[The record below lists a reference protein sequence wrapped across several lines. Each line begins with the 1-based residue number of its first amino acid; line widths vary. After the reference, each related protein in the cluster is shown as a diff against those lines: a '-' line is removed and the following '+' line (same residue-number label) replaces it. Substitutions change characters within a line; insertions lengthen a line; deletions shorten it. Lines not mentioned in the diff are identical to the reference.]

1 METTVFLKALLN
13 KKPGLLRNPLSDI
26 PLLTKL
32 EEHICTAHLPPPG
45 KVAFLLSSSQA
56 LAMSRLLV
64 SI

>member
-13 KKPGLLRNPLSDI
+13 KKPGLLRDPLSDI

-32 EEHICTAHLPPPG
+32 EECVCTARLPPPG

-56 LAMSRLLV
+56 LAVALLLV

>member
-13 KKPGLLRNPLSDI
+13 KKPGLLWNPRSDI

-32 EEHICTAHLPPPG
+32 EERVCTARLPPPG
-45 KVAFLLSSSQA
+45 KVAFLLSSSHT
-56 LAMSRLLV
+56 LATSLRLV